1 MTTKNGHPRFATLAD
16 VEAYEKVP
24 VWQRFTARSTY
35 EIFQEGARKWGDRP
49 ALHFLPKGEAG
60 DPVVTLSY
68 REFFERITQTANFF
82 HALGV
87 GPDDPISYLLPN
99 LPETHFVIW
108 GGETAGIVNAINP
121 LLEPAQIV
129 EIMRAAK
136 STRLVAL
143 GPVPGT
149 EIWAKA
155 LEVRRLMPEIR
166 TVVQVMGRGEPE
178 SGVLSFEAEIAKQ
191 PADRL
196 VAPRKIGLD
205 DLCSYFHTGGTTG
218 APKIAPHL
226 QRGELI
232 MAHMMGVLTDL
243 GPDDVLLC
251 GLPLFHVNAVV
262 LTGLGPWTTGASVL
276 IAGPAGYRNPA
287 LIRDFWKLVERFKV
301 TTFSAVP
308 TIYSALLTVPI
319 AGADVS
325 SLRYGICGAAPMP
338 VEVIRAFEQ
347 ATGVTILEGYGLTEG
362 TTASSFNPRDGERR
376 IGSIGLRI
384 PYQSV
389 KPCVVGEDGAYVR
402 GCTPGEIGAILI
414 KAETVFPGYLQ
425 AQHNKKLWAA
435 PGLLNTGDL
444 GRIDEQGYLWL
455 TGRAKDLII
464 RGGHN
469 IDPSVIEETLHLHPA
484 VALAAAVGK
493 PDPRAGELP
502 MAYVQLKPGASASA
516 DELRDFAKSKI
527 VERAAAP
534 VEVVIL
540 PRMPV
545 TAVGKIFKPDLRYL
559 AIKAVCES
567 ALTDAGI
574 DAAVSVGPDP
584 VHGTLARISLVKSA
598 DDARAKTALGQY
610 AFQYRIV

>member
-16 VEAYEKVP
+16 VEAYETVP
-24 VWQRFTARSTY
+24 IWERFSARSTY
-35 EIFQEGARKWGDRP
+35 DIFKEGATKWGERP
-49 ALHFLPKGEAG
+49 ALHFLPRGEAA
-60 DPVVTLSY
+60 DTPITYSY
-68 REFFERITQTANFF
+68 RQLLERITQTANFF
-82 HALGV
+82 QSLGV
-87 GPDDPISYLLPN
+87 GPKDPISYLLPN

-121 LLEPAQIV
+121 LLEPTQIV

-143 GPVPGT
+143 GPLPGA

-155 LEVRRLMPEIR
+155 LEVRKLMPEIE
-166 TVVQVMGRGEPE
+166 TVIQVMGKGDKA
-178 SGVLSFEAEIAKQ
+178 SGVLCFEEEIAKQ

-196 VAPRKIGLD
+196 IRPRSIELD

-232 MAHMMGVLTDL
+232 MGHMMGVLTDL
-243 GPDDVLLC
+243 GPEDVLLC

-262 LTGLGPWTTGASVL
+262 VTGLGPWTTGASVVL
-276 IAGPAGYRNPA
+276 AGPAGFRNPN
-287 LIRDFWKLVERFKV
+287 LIRDFWKIVERFKV

-308 TIYSALLTVPI
+308 TIYSALLNVPI
-319 AGADVS
+319 AGTDVG

-338 VEVIRAFEQ
+338 IEVIRAFEQ

-389 KPCVVGEDGAYVR
+389 KPCIVDDAGAYVR
-402 GCTPGEIGAILI
+402 DCKPGEIGTILI

-425 AQHNKKLWAA
+425 AQHNKKLWPA

-469 IDPSVIEETLHLHPA
+469 IDPSIIEETLHQHPA
-484 VALAAAVGK
+484 VALAAAIGK
-493 PDPRAGELP
+493 PDLRAGELP
-502 MAYVQLKPGASASA
+502 MAYVQLKPGHQATA
-516 DELRDFAKSKI
+516 DELRDFAKTKI

-540 PRMPV
+540 DRIPV
-545 TAVGKIFKPDLRYL
+545 TAVGKIFKPDLRYH
-559 AIKAVCES
+559 AIKAVCEAS
-567 ALTDAGI
+567 LADARI
-574 DAAVSVGPDP
+574 DASVSVGPDAI
-584 VHGTLARISLVKSA
+584 HGTLATLALANPGDTLEI
-598 DDARAKTALGQY
+598 DAVLGRY
-610 AFQYRIV
+610 AFKYKVA